1 MKAMKAVLLFIVG
14 AVGTGLLIAQA
25 GDGPLS
31 AFITI
36 AGAFVT
42 VVCVEEACSCGKG
55 GGR

>member
-42 VVCVEEACSCGKG
+42 VVVVEEACSRGKG
-55 GGR
+55 GRP